1 MNQLKDFI
9 SIFKS
14 FIVLNL
20 GTKFQ
25 SIHMQIPII
34 SGYFLGQIGSLRV
47 IWSRENKAV
56 LEEKSGGVDILVLFP
71 VRLFRDDKVIE

>member
-1 MNQLKDFI
+1 M
-9 SIFKS
+9 
-14 FIVLNL
+14 LNL

-34 SGYFLGQIGSLRV
+34 SGYFLGQIRSISHSGSFGV
-47 IWSRENKAV
+47 DKAV